1 MFLSHPNKT
10 PVLKGLGKLVLAG
23 LLACVSVDALA
34 VPSFARQT
42 NMPCSACHTVFPE
55 LTAFGRNFKL
65 NGYTLTAAP
74 EITQE
79 AGNHSGGLA
88 VDEDPPFSAMMQV
101 GFTHLAKAEDNT
113 QNNDVQF
120 PQQLSLFYAGRFSD
134 QLGAFMQL
142 TYDQPSGA
150 IGLDNVDVRYAK
162 TTTFAGESL
171 TYGAT
176 LNNAPTVQD
185 LWNTLVAWGYP
196 YLSSGSAPTPSA
208 GNVMGTLAQDSTG
221 LGGYALW
228 NNTLYAELSFYRSS
242 HQGQVKPTAD
252 PAAPSDNT
260 IQGAAPYA
268 RLTWQH
274 AGGNGDNL
282 MIGVAGM
289 KVDLMQPSLTGSMTG
304 PTDKFVDKVVDAQYE
319 HPMDNNLWVVH
330 ASYTKEDQTLDA
342 SSPGFAPALKTAKL
356 DTSFHYGNEA
366 TATLGY
372 WDTKGDSG
380 DYTNTYGY
388 VGSPDN
394 KGWMAEVGYL
404 PWQNTKF
411 SLQYTG
417 YSQFDGLPAGRK
429 ASDNNTTF
437 LQAWVVW

>member
-1 MFLSHPNKT
+1 MSLPYNKR
-10 PVLKGLGKLVLAG
+10 PAALKGLGKLALAG

-101 GFTHLAKAEDNT
+101 GFTHLAKAEQDT

-150 IGLDNVDVRYAK
+150 IGVDNVDVRYAK
-162 TTTFAGESL
+162 TTTVGGKAL

-185 LWNTLVAWGYP
+185 LWNTLTAWGYP
-196 YLSSGSAPTPSA
+196 YLSSGSAPAPTA
-208 GNVMGTLAQDSTG
+208 GSVMGLLAQDSTG
-221 LGGYALW
+221 LGAYALW
-228 NNTLYAELSFYRSS
+228 DNTIYAELSLYRSS
-242 HQGQVKPTAD
+242 HQAQVKPDVTSDTA
-252 PAAPSDNT
+252 

-274 AGGNGDNL
+274 AGESGDNL
-282 MIGVAGM
+282 MLGLAGM
-289 KVDLMQPSLTGSMTG
+289 KVDLMRPVLTGSITG
-304 PTDKFVDKVVDAQYE
+304 PTDHYVDKVVDAQYE
-319 HPMDNNLWVVH
+319 HPMSNNLWVVH
-330 ASYTKEDQTLDA
+330 ASYTQEDQTLDA
-342 SSPGFAPALKTAKL
+342 SSPGFAPTLKTAKA
-356 DTSFHYGNEA
+356 DISFHYGNEG

-372 WDTKGDSG
+372 WSTKGDMG

-388 VGSPDN
+388 VGSPESR
-394 KGWMAEVGYL
+394 GWIAEVGYL

-411 SLQYTG
+411 SLQYTA
-417 YSQFDGLPAGRK
+417 YNQFDGLPAGRK

-437 LQAWVVW
+437 LQAWMVW